1 MIKVVFYCSWVL
13 PLWIYSRIQFKEKK
27 MFFLIINVLVHWEF
41 STICFGHFYN
51 LPNSFEIH
59 PPLSC
64 VLSLSAPT
72 KAYLF
77 CPVFLSVRHSIGA
90 WSLTS
95 SNIPKGNLF
104 SFCLTSQ
111 KLARDHQ
118 LKQEV
123 SWTPPFFMLGFSQ
136 AWSYTS
142 LIHDIKIAVSS
153 YCSVLSCLEGSVT
166 YLWFLCVFCILSYNN
181 HWIVKGGSVIW
192 ISHERINILKSHC
205 L

>member
-1 MIKVVFYCSWVL
+1 MFWSFLQLAQLLWDPSSTFLCSL
-13 PLWIYSRIQFKEKK
+13 PLCIHQGIF
-27 MFFLIINVLVHWEF
+27 VL
-41 STICFGHFYN
+41 
-51 LPNSFEIH
+51 
-59 PPLSC
+59 
-64 VLSLSAPT
+64 
-72 KAYLF
+72 
-77 CPVFLSVRHSIGA
+77 PVFLSVRHSIGA

-123 SWTPPFFMLGFSQ
+123 SWTPPFFMFGFSQ

-153 YCSVLSCLEGSVT
+153 YVQCPVMFGRQCYLPLILMCVLHPQL
-166 YLWFLCVFCILSYNN
+166 
-181 HWIVKGGSVIW
+181 
-192 ISHERINILKSHC
+192 
-205 L
+205 

>member
-13 PLWIYSRIQFKEKK
+13 PLWIYSRIQREK
-27 MFFLIINVLVHWEF
+27 MFFLIINILVHWEF
-41 STICFGHFYN
+41 STICFGHFYT

-72 KAYLF
+72 KTYLF
-77 CPVFLSVRHSIGA
+77 CPVFLSVWHSIGA

-95 SNIPKGNLF
+95 SNMPKGNWF

-136 AWSYTS
+136 LHLTQVLYIISQLLWVY
-142 LIHDIKIAVSS
+142 V
-153 YCSVLSCLEGSVT
+153 CSVLSCLEGSVT
-166 YLWFLCVFCILSYNN
+166 YLWFLCMFCILIYNN
-181 HWIVKGGSVIW
+181 HWILKGGSVIW
-192 ISHERINILKSHC
+192 IFHERINILKSYC

>member
-13 PLWIYSRIQFKEKK
+13 PLWIYSRIQREKK

-64 VLSLSAPT
+64 VLSLSAST

-95 SNIPKGNLF
+95 SNMPKGNLF
-104 SFCLTSQ
+104 SFCLSSQ

-153 YCSVLSCLEGSVT
+153 YVQCPVMFGRQCYLPLILMCVLHPQL
-166 YLWFLCVFCILSYNN
+166 
-181 HWIVKGGSVIW
+181 
-192 ISHERINILKSHC
+192 
-205 L
+205 